1 MATQTL
7 EFTAGTG
14 LTLTCKLFAV
24 GADTVVASASATEK
38 TNDKNR
44 YTVAFTD
51 IPAGDYRLNA
61 FVGAV
66 GGFANEVYDLTLV
79 TATFYPRSE
88 QELSASAVPDVIVNI
103 TPAVVVQENTVSRN
117 EIEIFTGE
125 SDDLTVYFYENDR
138 VTPLDISGITPEFK
152 ISNKSDVLLYTIVAA
167 DINLGG
173 SDNNTIT
180 FSKAS
185 ITSDDFEGKYSLRDT
200 SNGNKVLATGKLT
213 VTYAP

>member
-14 LTLTCKLFAV
+14 LTLTCKLFAI

-51 IPAGDYRLNA
+51 IPAGDYRMNA

-88 QELSASAVPDVIVNI
+88 QELSATAPDVIVNV

-152 ISNKSDVLLYTIVAA
+152 ISNKSDVLLYTIGAS
-167 DINLGG
+167 DIDLGG
-173 SDNNTIT
+173 PDNNAIT
-180 FSKAS
+180 FSKAT

>member
-14 LTLTCKLFAV
+14 LTLTCKLFAI

-51 IPAGDYRLNA
+51 IPAGDYRMNA

-88 QELSASAVPDVIVNI
+88 QELSAEAPDVIVNV

-138 VTPLDISGITPEFK
+138 VTPLDISEITPEFK
-152 ISNKSDVLLYTIVAA
+152 ISNKSDVLLYTIGAS
-167 DINLGG
+167 DIDLGG
-173 SDNNTIT
+173 PDNNAIT
-180 FSKAS
+180 FSKAT